1 MRENN
6 KNKFDKINRRLFLF
20 VFFKILT
27 VAYIIERLFNLQIR
41 QSEKFKKLAEN
52 NRINSMFIIPAR
64 GIIYDRNNKVLA
76 ENKEQY
82 QLIYR
87 YSNTKDKYEHL
98 VQIFKH
104 ITLDKNEKENLL
116 KDLSLNKKDFLQIIV
131 KNDLT
136 WSEVAKISSN
146 ITELRGIFIEM
157 ILRRSYNSIA
167 ASHII
172 GYVKTPDKKEYP
184 KLANVPGT
192 VVGKIGIEK
201 SLDKKLQGKFGI
213 KKEEVNAHGRVVK
226 EISRVNGIP
235 GEDINIS
242 ISRGLQDFC
251 YERLGDNSGS
261 IVVLDVN
268 NGEILSMISKPT
280 FNSNDFIS
288 AMSQKKWD
296 NISKNELN
304 PMFNRS
310 SQGTY
315 PPGSIF
321 KLIVS
326 LTAFNQKG
334 FNPNKKYFCNGGY
347 KSGNQIF
354 HCWKEGG
361 HGFIDCEEAIAM
373 SCDCYFYDLSL
384 VLGIEKIVETAKVF
398 GLGEK
403 YLDEIFPASEGII
416 PNKEW
421 KQSKFKSE
429 WTKSDTI
436 VASIGQGFALASPI
450 QLAIMIA
457 RICTRGNLIMPNIIR
472 DKESNEKFS
481 RTSFLEED
489 SYTYLMKGMFNTVN
503 NINGTAYQ
511 SRKIKDGYFMAG
523 KTATSQ
529 VRRITMIERE
539 EGIKKN
545 EDLPRNMRD
554 HALFVGYFP
563 HNKPRFA
570 FSIVV
575 EHGGSGS
582 KTAAPIARDICKEL
596 VKKI

>member
-6 KNKFDKINRRLFLF
+6 KNKFEKINRRIFLF
-20 VFFKILT
+20 FIFKFFSIT
-27 VAYIIERLFNLQIR
+27 FIIERLFNLQIR

-64 GIIYDRNNKVLA
+64 GIIYDRNNFILA
-76 ENKEQY
+76 ENIEQY

-87 YSNTKDKYEHL
+87 YTNTKDKYDHL
-98 VQIFKH
+98 VQIFKY
-104 ITLDKNEKENLL
+104 IKLEKNKKEKLL
-116 KDLSLNKKDFLQIIV
+116 KEISSIKNDFLQIII
-131 KNDLT
+131 KNDLS
-136 WSEVAKISSN
+136 WKEVAQISSN
-146 ITELRGIFIEM
+146 ITELRGVFIQM
-157 ILRRSYNSIA
+157 ILRRSYNSIPS
-167 ASHII
+167 SHIV

-201 SLDKKLQGKFGI
+201 SYDKKLQGKFGL

-235 GEDINIS
+235 GEDINVS
-242 ISRGLQDFC
+242 ISRDLQDFC
-251 YERLGDNSGS
+251 YERLGNNSGS
-261 IVVLDVN
+261 IVVLDVK
-268 NGEILSMISKPT
+268 NGDLLSMVSKPS
-280 FNSNDFIS
+280 FNSNDFIT
-288 AMSQKKWD
+288 AMSQEKWD
-296 NISKNELN
+296 NIMRDELN
-304 PMFNRS
+304 PMFNRAS
-310 SQGTY
+310 LGTY

-326 LTAFNQKG
+326 ITALNDKN
-334 FNPNKKYFCNGGY
+334 FNPDKKYFCNGGY
-347 KSGNQIF
+347 KFGNQIF
-354 HCWKEGG
+354 HCWKEEG
-361 HGFIDCEEAIAM
+361 HGFIDCNEAISM

-384 VLGIEKIVETAKVF
+384 YLGIEKISETAKAF
-398 GLGEK
+398 GLGAK
-403 YLDEIFPASEGII
+403 YLDQIFPASEGIV
-416 PNKEW
+416 PNKKW
-421 KQSKFKSE
+421 KKNTFQSE

-436 VASIGQGFALASPI
+436 VASIGQGFALSSPL
-450 QLAIMIA
+450 QLAVMIA
-457 RICTRGNLIMPNIIR
+457 RICTNGKLVKPNIIKN
-472 DKESNEKFS
+472 KEYNKKFEKI
-481 RTSFLEED
+481 SFLEEKIY
-489 SYTYLMKGMFNTVN
+489 SYVKQGMYNTVN

-511 SRKIKDGYFMAG
+511 SREIKPNYLMAG

-529 VRRITMIERE
+529 VRRITMRERE
-539 EGIKKN
+539 DGIIKN
-545 EDLPRNMRD
+545 EDLPRKMRD

-582 KTAAPIARDICKEL
+582 KTAAPIARDICKKL

>member
-6 KNKFDKINRRLFLF
+6 KNKFDKINRRIFLF
-20 VFFKILT
+20 VIFKLFSVT
-27 VAYIIERLFNLQIR
+27 YIIERLYNLQIR

-64 GIIYDRNNKVLA
+64 GIIYDRNNLILA
-76 ENKEQY
+76 ENIEQY

-87 YSNTKDKYEHL
+87 YSNTKDKYDHL
-98 VQIFKH
+98 VKIFKY
-104 ITLDKNEKENLL
+104 INLEKNKKEKLL
-116 KDLSLNKKDFLQIIV
+116 KEISLIKNDFLQIII
-131 KNDLT
+131 KNDLS
-136 WSEVAKISSN
+136 WKELAQISSN
-146 ITELRGIFIEM
+146 ITELRGVFIEM
-157 ILRRSYNSIA
+157 ILRRSYNSFSS
-167 ASHII
+167 SHIV

-201 SLDKKLQGKFGI
+201 SYDKKLQGKFGI

-226 EISRVNGIP
+226 EISRVDGIP

-242 ISRGLQDFC
+242 ISKELQDFC
-251 YERLGDNSGS
+251 YERLEDNSGS
-261 IVVLDVN
+261 IIVLDVR
-268 NGEILSMISKPT
+268 NGEVLSMVSKPS
-280 FNSNDFIS
+280 FNSNDFIKT
-288 AMSQKKWD
+288 MSTEKWN
-296 NISKNELN
+296 NIINNELN

-310 SQGTY
+310 SLGTY

-326 LTAFNQKG
+326 ITALNEKN

-347 KSGNQIF
+347 KFGNQIF
-354 HCWKEGG
+354 HCWKEDG
-361 HGFIDCEEAIAM
+361 HGFVDCQEAISM

-384 VLGIEKIVETAKVF
+384 NLGIEKISETAKAF

-403 YLDEIFPASEGII
+403 YLDETFPASSGNI
-416 PNKEW
+416 PNKQW
-421 KQSKFKSE
+421 KKNNLQSE

-450 QLAIMIA
+450 QLAVMIA
-457 RICTRGNLIMPNIIR
+457 RICTNGELVKPTIIKN
-472 DKESNEKFS
+472 KESKKQFQKIS
-481 RTSFLEED
+481 LLEERVY
-489 SYTYLMKGMFNTVN
+489 SYVKKGMHDTVN

-511 SRKIKDGYFMAG
+511 SREIKSNYYMAG

-529 VRRITMIERE
+529 VRRITMRERE
-539 EGIKKN
+539 EGIIKN
-545 EDLPRNMRD
+545 EDLPRKMRD

-563 HNKPRFA
+563 HDKPRFA

-582 KTAAPIARDICKEL
+582 KIAAPIARDICKEL
-596 VKKI
+596 IKIT

>member
-6 KNKFDKINRRLFLF
+6 KNKFDKINRRIFLF
-20 VFFKILT
+20 VIFKFFS
-27 VAYIIERLFNLQIR
+27 VSYIIERLYNLQIR

-64 GIIYDRNNKVLA
+64 GIIYDRNNLILA
-76 ENKEQY
+76 ENIEQY

-87 YSNTKDKYEHL
+87 YSNTKDKYDHL
-98 VQIFKH
+98 VQIFKY
-104 ITLDKNEKENLL
+104 INLEKNKKEKLL
-116 KDLSLNKKDFLQIIV
+116 KEISLIKNDFLQIII
-131 KNDLT
+131 KNDLS
-136 WSEVAKISSN
+136 WEELAQISSN
-146 ITELRGIFIEM
+146 ITELRGVFIEM
-157 ILRRSYNSIA
+157 ILRRSYNSFSS
-167 ASHII
+167 SHIV

-201 SLDKKLQGKFGI
+201 SYDKKLQGKFGI

-226 EISRVNGIP
+226 EISRVDGVP

-242 ISRGLQDFC
+242 ISKELQDFC
-251 YERLGDNSGS
+251 YERLEDNSGS
-261 IVVLDVN
+261 IIVLDVR
-268 NGEILSMISKPT
+268 NGEVLSMVSKPS
-280 FNSNDFIS
+280 FNSNDFIKT
-288 AMSQKKWD
+288 MSTEKWND
-296 NISKNELN
+296 IINNELN

-310 SQGTY
+310 SLGTY

-326 LTAFNQKG
+326 ITALNEKN

-347 KSGNQIF
+347 KFGDQIF
-354 HCWKEGG
+354 HCWKEDG
-361 HGFIDCEEAIAM
+361 HGFVDCQEAISM

-384 VLGIEKIVETAKVF
+384 NLGIEKISETAKVF

-403 YLDEIFPASEGII
+403 YLDEIFPASSGNI
-416 PNKEW
+416 PNKQW
-421 KQSKFKSE
+421 KKNNFQSE

-436 VASIGQGFALASPI
+436 VASIGQGFTLSSPI
-450 QLAIMIA
+450 QLAVMIA
-457 RICTRGNLIMPNIIR
+457 RICTNGELIKPTIIKN
-472 DKESNEKFS
+472 KESKKKFQK
-481 RTSFLEED
+481 TFLLED
-489 SYTYLMKGMFNTVN
+489 RVYSYVKKGMHDTVN

-511 SRKIKDGYFMAG
+511 SREILSDYFMAG

-529 VRRITMIERE
+529 VRRITMSERE
-539 EGIKKN
+539 EGIIKN
-545 EDLPRNMRD
+545 EDLPRKMRD

-563 HNKPRFA
+563 HDKPKFA

-582 KTAAPIARDICKEL
+582 KMAAPIARDICKKL
-596 VKKI
+596 VKII

>member
-6 KNKFDKINRRLFLF
+6 KNKFDKINRRIFLF
-20 VFFKILT
+20 VIFKFFSVT
-27 VAYIIERLFNLQIR
+27 YIIERLYNLQIR

-64 GIIYDRNNKVLA
+64 GIIYDRNNLILA
-76 ENKEQY
+76 ENIEQY

-87 YSNTKDKYEHL
+87 YTNTKDKYDHL
-98 VQIFKH
+98 VQIFKY
-104 ITLDKNEKENLL
+104 IKLDKYKKENLL
-116 KDLSLNKKDFLQIIV
+116 KEIGLIKNDFLQIIV
-131 KNDLT
+131 KNDLS
-136 WSEVAKISSN
+136 WNEVAKISSN
-146 ITELRGIFIEM
+146 ITELRGVFIEM
-157 ILRRSYNSIA
+157 ILRRSYNSISS
-167 ASHII
+167 SHIV
-172 GYVKTPDKKEYP
+172 GYVKAPNKKEYP

-201 SLDKKLQGKFGI
+201 SYDKKLQGKFGI

-226 EISRVNGIP
+226 EISRVDGIS

-242 ISRGLQDFC
+242 ITRELQDFC

-261 IVVLDVN
+261 IVVLDVR
-268 NGEILSMISKPT
+268 NGEILSMVSKPS
-280 FNSNDFIS
+280 FNSNDFIKT
-288 AMSQKKWD
+288 MSEEKWD
-296 NISKNELN
+296 NIINNKLN

-310 SQGTY
+310 SLGTY

-326 LTAFNQKG
+326 ITALNETT
-334 FNPNKKYFCNGGY
+334 FNPNKKYYCNGGY
-347 KSGNQIF
+347 QFGNQIF
-354 HCWKEGG
+354 HCWKEDG
-361 HGFIDCEEAIAM
+361 HGFIDCQEAISM

-384 VLGIEKIVETAKVF
+384 NLGIEKISETAKVF

-403 YLDEIFPASEGII
+403 YLDEIFPAAKGVI
-416 PNKEW
+416 PNKQW
-421 KQSKFKSE
+421 KKKNFQSE

-450 QLAIMIA
+450 QLAVMIA
-457 RICTRGNLIMPNIIR
+457 RICTNGKLIKPTIIKN
-472 DKESNEKFS
+472 KESKKQFEKNS
-481 RTSFLEED
+481 LLEERIY
-489 SYTYLMKGMFNTVN
+489 SYVKKGMYNTVN

-511 SRKIKDGYFMAG
+511 SRKIKSGYFMAG

-529 VRRITMIERE
+529 VRRITMSERE
-539 EGIKKN
+539 EGIIKN
-545 EDLPRNMRD
+545 EDLPRKMRD

-563 HNKPRFA
+563 YNRPRFA
-570 FSIVV
+570 FSVIV

-582 KTAAPIARDICKEL
+582 KTAAPIARDICKKL
-596 VKKI
+596 VKLI